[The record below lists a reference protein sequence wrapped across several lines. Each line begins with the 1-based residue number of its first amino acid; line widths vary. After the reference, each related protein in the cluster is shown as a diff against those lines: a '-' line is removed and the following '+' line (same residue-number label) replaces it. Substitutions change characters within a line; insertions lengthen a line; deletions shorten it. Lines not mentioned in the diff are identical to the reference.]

1 VKAILITVLVLYAAF
16 AAFAYFVSDR
26 MIFLPPRASY
36 DAGRLPVVMVPTG
49 EGNGASIATLHL
61 LNPGATLTLLYSHGN
76 AEDLG
81 QLAPWLE
88 QYRAAGFSV
97 LAFDYRGYGAST
109 GGPPSAAG
117 AVRDMEAVYRHA
129 VGTLGISPSSI
140 VMFGRSV
147 GSGPA
152 TELASRLPVGG
163 LVIESGFVS
172 AFRVLTRVALLPF
185 DKFPNLRFIERVR
198 CPVLVIHGTEDEVIG
213 WSHGRRLYEAAN
225 GPKQALWVEGAHHND
240 VALVAGAPYWTA
252 LRQFAKTVAVR
263 RDTVSTVAP

>member
-1 VKAILITVLVLYAAF
+1 MKATIIAVLLLYVAF
-16 AAFAYFVSDR
+16 AAFAYFASDR

-36 DAGRLPVVMVPTG
+36 GVRQLPIVLVPTG
-49 EGNGASIATLHL
+49 DGAAVATLHL
-61 LNPGATLTLLYSHGN
+61 PNPRASLVLLYSHGN

-109 GGPPSAAG
+109 GGPPSAEG

-129 VGTLGISPSSI
+129 VGTLGIQPRSI
-140 VMFGRSV
+140 VLFGRSV

-152 TELASRLPVGG
+152 TELAARLPVGG

-185 DKFPNLRFIERVR
+185 DKFPNLRTVRGVR
-198 CPVLVIHGTEDEVIG
+198 CPVLVIHGTEDEVIPV
-213 WSHGRRLYEAAN
+213 SHGRRLFEAAN
-225 GPKQALWVEGAHHND
+225 EPKQALWIEGAHHND
-240 VALVAGAPYWTA
+240 VVPSGGRRYWSTLA
-252 LRQFAKTVAVR
+252 QFARIVEASRAT
-263 RDTVSTVAP
+263 P

>member
-1 VKAILITVLVLYAAF
+1 MKTILITVLVLYAAF

-26 MIFLPPRASY
+26 MIFLPPQASY
-36 DAGRLPVVMVPTG
+36 ASGRLPVVMVPTG
-49 EGNGASIATLHL
+49 EDGGAAIATLHL
-61 LNPGATLTLLYSHGN
+61 PNPRAKLTLLYSHGN

-88 QYRAAGFSV
+88 EYRAAGFSV

-129 VGTLGISPSSI
+129 VGTLGIQPASI
-140 VMFGRSV
+140 VLFGRSV

-152 TELASRLPVGG
+152 TELASRVPVGG

-172 AFRVLTRVALLPF
+172 AFRVLTHVTLLPF
-185 DKFPNLRFIERVR
+185 DKFPNLRLVPRVR
-198 CPVLVIHGTEDEVIG
+198 CPVLVIHGTEDEVIP
-213 WSHGRRLYEAAN
+213 WSHGRRLYDAAN
-225 GPKQALWVEGAHHND
+225 EPKQALWIEGAHHND
-240 VALVAGAPYWTA
+240 VVPMGGARYWSALQ
-252 LRQFAKTVAVR
+252 QFAQTVATR
-263 RDTVSTVAP
+263 GATP